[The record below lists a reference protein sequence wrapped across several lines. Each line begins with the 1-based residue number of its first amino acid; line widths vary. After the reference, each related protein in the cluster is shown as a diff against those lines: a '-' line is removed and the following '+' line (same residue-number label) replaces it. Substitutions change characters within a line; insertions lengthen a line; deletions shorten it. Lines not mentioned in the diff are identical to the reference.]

1 MSVNVLGVDPTTGF
15 ANRPLDNT
23 GVQYGL
29 LALRD
34 GAISV
39 DQFLDVNAGI
49 GGYDIDGN
57 IVAQRE
63 AIDEK
68 TAAIAYQVGAV
79 TGAGPLQHLPIILR
93 NFYSDAVGD
102 IHTRFH
108 AFSIR
113 ERLKQGGKDD
123 PNLVLWTAPSAN
135 VAAQLLGNTPNSNA
149 PVMLLDQWLTTGKK
163 PADSGQ
169 HVHVAGRPEADRW
182 LGALR
187 RPGAVHRRIPDQ
199 GRPAHRGRRRHP

>member
-57 IVAQRE
+57 IVASRE
-63 AIDEK
+63 AIDAK
-68 TAAIAYQVGAV
+68 TAAIASHALRSVVCLLSSIGIATPV
-79 TGAGPLQHLPIILR
+79 SRSAG
-93 NFYSDAVGD
+93 SV
-102 IHTRFH
+102 FH
-108 AFSIR
+108 SR
-113 ERLKQGGKDD
+113 
-123 PNLVLWTAPSAN
+123 
-135 VAAQLLGNTPNSNA
+135 
-149 PVMLLDQWLTTGKK
+149 
-163 PADSGQ
+163 
-169 HVHVAGRPEADRW
+169 ADRETQVR
-182 LGALR
+182 GQPVR
-187 RPGAVHRRIPDQ
+187 RVLHAG
-199 GRPAHRGRRRHP
+199 